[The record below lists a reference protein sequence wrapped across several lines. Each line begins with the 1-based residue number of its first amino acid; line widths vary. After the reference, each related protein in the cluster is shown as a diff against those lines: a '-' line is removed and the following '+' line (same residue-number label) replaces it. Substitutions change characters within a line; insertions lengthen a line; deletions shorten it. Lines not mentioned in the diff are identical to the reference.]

1 MEGLPINCGE
11 LSKSPNCDQKT
22 PHILIVGLGGIG
34 SNLLDLVVPVFV
46 KINKPIEIHLM
57 DNDVIDESNLAHQK
71 FTLQDIGLNKV
82 DALVQKFSLSS
93 KVKLIPIVERLFD
106 ATQLLGYDLI
116 IVAVDNNLP
125 RELVHESKSMWV
137 DLRCQVDGWIII
149 DNETDNTIMAKLP
162 KQIQPTSCQLP
173 GAIEIGNIEFGFAA
187 VAAIGAQWLCQKIR
201 ILRGEAS
208 QTPKFAM
215 GYLTYGQMQI

>member
-1 MEGLPINCGE
+1 
-11 LSKSPNCDQKT
+11 
-22 PHILIVGLGGIG
+22 
-34 SNLLDLVVPVFV
+34 
-46 KINKPIEIHLM
+46 M

-71 FTLQDIGLNKV
+71 FTYQEIGLNKADV
-82 DALVQKFSLSS
+82 LADKFPLTN
-93 KVKLIPIVERLFD
+93 KNLKLIPRIERL
-106 ATQLLGYDLI
+106 TTPGQLVGYDLI

-125 RELVHESKSMWV
+125 RELVHESKSAWV
-137 DLRCQVDGWIII
+137 DLRCQGDGWIII
-149 DNETDNTIMAKLP
+149 DNETDNTIISKLP

-173 GAIEIGNIEFGFAA
+173 GAIETGNIEFGFAA
-187 VAAIGAQWLCQKIR
+187 VAAIGAQWLCQKVR

>member
-1 MEGLPINCGE
+1 LPINCGE
-11 LSKSPNCDQKT
+11 RSKLPNCEQKT
-22 PHILIVGLGGIG
+22 PRVLIVGLGGIG

-46 KINKPIEIHLM
+46 KTNKSIEIYLM
-57 DNDVIDESNLAHQK
+57 DSDVIDESNLGHQK
-71 FTLQDIGLNKV
+71 FTLQEIGLNKV
-82 DALVQKFSLSS
+82 VALAQKFSLTK
-93 KVKLIPIVERLFD
+93 KVKLIPIVERLLD
-106 ATQLLGYDLI
+106 KNQLLDYDLI

-125 RELVHESKSMWV
+125 RELVHESKSMWI
-137 DLRCQVDGWIII
+137 DLRCQGDGWIII
-149 DNETDNTIMAKLP
+149 DSDTDNTIIAKLP

-201 ILRGEAS
+201 ILRGETS